1 MASFNYFYISDP
13 GGFDKDTYP
22 QAVPLNG
29 GETVVDVYRDHYW
42 KMGSTLDEIPSI
54 HLKEYKLEYGRW
66 TASLVR
72 MLKVI
77 KGLVKSTDQ
86 DPYANMY
93 LGEPTGFNYRFPFLH
108 SEQPIRGVLDNQW
121 SAGSGDVFGLLSQM
135 APKTSELVNTVMAG
149 IAPGWGTEDIYRYA
163 GTAPRSITLRF
174 PLYNT
179 GDIKSINDNYSFVSL
194 FALQNLKTRTSWT
207 TFLPP
212 KVYTVDTM
220 ADGGIYMPM
229 AFVNNFSIQSIGQLR
244 NYTDLGGDF
253 PSNADNGMADYLGF
267 SSSSKF
273 GKLIPEGYLV
283 TIQLTEAL
291 PESTNIMV
299 GALGGNKVTVI
310 SKQTPGMAGSRP
322 GADLGSGGAEYSV
335 GNMISETSTSGSGST
350 TSTGSSVAPT
360 PKPVE
365 EAISPWGAGQ
375 APPNTEPEPTT
386 PELPLIELRG
396 DVDAVV
402 PRELPPNIPSPDEPR
417 GGVVA
422 IPNVAP
428 EINNAEINQRNFDAV
443 QQEGPKDSVTPVQSV
458 MNTDGSFAI
467 DPVNLIPSA
476 SNAEQVQYF
485 VNESI
490 RGIEKSTLG
499 IEDKTAAVDQVLQAG
514 QSKINELKQ
523 QTQTNTDTSK
533 ETVERVNET
542 FRGSG
547 SVIPLN
553 SDAQI
558 KTEREFKKPTEVK
571 MPYIIPLGV

>member
-322 GADLGSGGAEYSV
+322 GADLGAGGAEYSV
-335 GNMISETSTSGSGST
+335 GNMVSETSTSGSGST

-360 PKPVE
+360 PKPVDE
-365 EAISPWGAGQ
+365 VISPWGSGN
-375 APPNTEPEPTT
+375 APPNTQPEPTT
-386 PELPLIELRG
+386 EDKPPINFRTG
-396 DVDAVV
+396 VDAVV
-402 PRELPPNIPSPDEPR
+402 PQELPPNIPPPEGPR
-417 GGVVA
+417 GVVA
-422 IPNVAP
+422 ISEVAP
-428 EINNAEINQRNFDAV
+428 EFDNSINIENFKAV
-443 QQEGPKDSVTPVQSV
+443 QGNDPKDSVASVQSV
-458 MNTDGSFAI
+458 ENTDGAAAT
-467 DPVNLIPSA
+467 DPLISPA
-476 SNAEQVQYF
+476 RTPKQVEEDVQK
-485 VNESI
+485 SI
-490 RGIEKSTLG
+490 RTIEDSTLSPP
-499 IEDKTAAVDQVLQAG
+499 DKTEAIYRKVQAAQQILND
-514 QSKINELKQ
+514 LKLQ
-523 QTQTNTDTSK
+523 QTQTNTNNST
-533 ETVERVNET
+533 ETIGKVNDG
-542 FRGSG
+542 FRPQNEALNK
-547 SVIPLN
+547 VIPTNAKNKIEKQFPADSKFEPWLMN
-553 SDAQI
+553 
-558 KTEREFKKPTEVK
+558 
-571 MPYIIPLGV
+571 